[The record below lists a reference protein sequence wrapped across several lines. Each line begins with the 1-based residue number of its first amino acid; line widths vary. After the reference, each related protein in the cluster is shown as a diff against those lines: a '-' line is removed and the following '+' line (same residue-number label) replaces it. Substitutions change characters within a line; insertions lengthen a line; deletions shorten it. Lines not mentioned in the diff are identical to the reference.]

1 MTEFQVPATRLCA
14 ALGMAFAMI
23 GGAGAAAADTT
34 RVIVEFK
41 PGSAAVAA
49 ARSAIAKAGGRVKVE
64 IIGEQAVAVE
74 LPTRMLEALKR
85 NVNIAAINEDAKRYP
100 LALTSPSGPP
110 YQTGQLVPYGI
121 KMVQADQLPSGDA
134 NTGNRKLCIIDS
146 GYDRTHEDLSGNV
159 VTGEFDSGSG
169 WWYDDESH
177 HGSHVAGT
185 IAAINQSGVGVV
197 GVNPNKKLK
206 LHIVKVFGGA
216 DGAWTYSSNLQNAAK
231 KCQAAGANIITM
243 SLGGPLNNPL
253 ESKVFKNLQTAGILS
268 IAAAGNGGN
277 KSTSY
282 PAGYASVMSVAAV
295 DENKV
300 VASFSQFNKDVEIAA
315 PGVGVLS
322 TVPTGTGRDS
332 ALSVGA
338 TTYAPGG
345 MDGSPIGTVS
355 APLADFGL
363 GDAVNTAVAGKVCLI
378 QRGTIAFSDKVLNC
392 QNSGGVGAVV
402 YNNVAGGFGG
412 TLGGVAT
419 TIPSVTASDT
429 EGAAM
434 LAQLGQTA
442 ALNITAT
449 NYAYYDGTSMAT
461 PHVSAVAA
469 LVWSYFPNCT
479 NEQIRS
485 TLNKSALDLGTA
497 GRDNYY
503 GNGLVQAKAAYDRL
517 ASKGCVN

>member
-1 MTEFQVPATRLCA
+1 MSQSKNPTTRICA
-14 ALGMAFAMI
+14 ALGMAFAMM
-23 GGAGAAAADTT
+23 GGASVVHAANSADTT

-49 ARSAIAKAGGRVKVE
+49 ARAAIAKAGGRVKLE
-64 IIGEQAVAVE
+64 ILGGESVAIE
-74 LPTRMLEALKR
+74 LPTKMLASLKR
-85 NVNIAAINEDAKRYP
+85 HAAIQSVEIDAPRYP
-100 LALTSPSGPP
+100 
-110 YQTGQLVPYGI
+110 TGQLVPYGI
-121 KMVQADQLPSGDA
+121 KLVQADQLPA
-134 NTGNRKLCIIDS
+134 NDSKTGNRKLCIIDS
-146 GYDRTHEDLSGNV
+146 GYDRTHEDLAGNV

-169 WWYDDESH
+169 WWYDDTVH

-206 LHIVKVFGGA
+206 LHIVKVFGGE
-216 DGAWTYSSNLQNAAK
+216 DGGWTYSSNLQNAAK

-253 ESKVFKNLQTAGILS
+253 ENKVFNQLKTAGILS

-282 PAGYASVMSVAAV
+282 PAGYASVMSVGAL
-295 DENKV
+295 DENKQW
-300 VASFSQFNKDVEIAA
+300 ASFSQFNKDVEISA
-315 PGVGVLS
+315 PGVSVLS
-322 TVPTGTGRDS
+322 TVPMGTGRDS
-332 ALSVGA
+332 ALTVGS
-338 TTYAPGG
+338 TVYAPGG
-345 MDGSPIGTVS
+345 MDGTPVASVS
-355 APLADFGL
+355 APLADFGI
-363 GDAVNTAVAGKVCLI
+363 GNAVDTAVAGKVCLI
-378 QRGTIAFSDKVLNC
+378 ARGDIAFSDKVLNC

-434 LAQLGQTA
+434 LGQLGQTA
-442 ALNITAT
+442 TIGITAT

-469 LVWSYFPNCT
+469 LVWSYFPTCT

-485 TLNKSALDLGTA
+485 TLNKSALDLGTP

-503 GNGLVQAKAAYDRL
+503 GYGLVQAKAAYDRL
-517 ASKGCVN
+517 ATGGCNN